1 VASLT
6 IEGVSRRFGTVPAL
20 DAIDLTV
27 DDGAFCVVV
36 GPSGCG
42 KSTLLRA
49 VAGLEEI
56 DGGVIRIGDE
66 DVTHASPR
74 DRDVAF
80 VFQSYALY
88 PHLTVRENLE
98 FPLRVRRM
106 AAGDRESR
114 VREAAELLR
123 IAELLDRKPRELSG
137 GQRQRVAI
145 GRAVVRR
152 PRLFLFDEPLSNLD
166 ARLRGRMRLELIE
179 LHRRLAV
186 TALYVTHDQA
196 EAMTLAQTVVVMNR
210 GRIHQVGSPSD
221 VYDRPADRFVAD
233 FLGSPSMNFFE
244 GEIREIE
251 RQRVFRAPGLSFAVA
266 DALPG
271 GRIALGLRPEDLV
284 PGDGP
289 LRVQVRLVENL
300 GADQFVHAR
309 GEGGDVVYRAPAG
322 RAMPEAGD
330 LVSLAPRQGKEHW
343 FVDGRRLEP
352 PRSG

>member
-6 IEGVSRRFGTVPAL
+6 VEGLSRRFGSFAAL

-27 DDGAFCVVV
+27 DDGCFCVVV

-74 DRDVAF
+74 DRDVAL

-88 PHLTVRENLE
+88 PHLTVRQNLE

-106 AAGDRESR
+106 AASDRESR
-114 VREAAELLR
+114 VQEAAALLR
-123 IAELLDRKPRELSG
+123 ISELLERKPRELSG

-179 LHRRLAV
+179 LHRRLGV

-196 EAMTLAQTVVVMNR
+196 EAMTLAETVVVMNR
-210 GRIHQVGSPSD
+210 GRIHQVGGPSD

-244 GEIREIE
+244 GEIREID

-266 DALPG
+266 GALPE
-271 GRIALGLRPEDLV
+271 GRIALGVRPEDLV

-289 LRVQVRLVENL
+289 FRVRVRLVENL
-300 GADQFVHAR
+300 GADRFVHAC
-309 GEGGDVVYRAPAG
+309 GEGGDLVYRAPEG
-322 RAMPEAGD
+322 GIIPETGG
-330 LVSLAPRQGKEHW
+330 LVSLAPREGKEHW
-343 FVDGRRLEP
+343 FVDGRRIEL
-352 PRSG
+352 PRPR

>member
-6 IEGVSRRFGTVPAL
+6 VERLSRRFGSLAAL
-20 DAIDLTV
+20 DAIDLRV

-56 DGGVIRIGDE
+56 DGGTIRIGDE
-66 DVTHASPR
+66 DVTRASPR

-98 FPLRVRRM
+98 FPLRVRGM
-106 AAGDRESR
+106 AASDREPR

-179 LHRRLAV
+179 LHRRIAV

-196 EAMTLAQTVVVMNR
+196 EAMTLAETVVVMNR
-210 GRIHQVGSPSD
+210 GRIHQVGGPSD

-244 GEIREIE
+244 GEIRELE
-251 RQRVFRAPGLSFAVA
+251 QRRVFFAPGMSYAVA
-266 DALPG
+266 GALPEG
-271 GRIALGLRPEDLV
+271 PIALGVRPEDLI
-284 PGDGP
+284 PGNGP
-289 LRVQVRLVENL
+289 FRVRVRLVENL
-300 GADQFVHAR
+300 GADQFVHAC
-309 GEGGDVVYRAPAG
+309 GEAGDLVYRAPEGGKIPA
-322 RAMPEAGD
+322 AGD
-330 LVSLAPRQGKEHW
+330 LVSLAPRDGKEHW
-343 FVDGRRLEP
+343 FVDGRRIEP
-352 PRSG
+352 PPPG

>member
-6 IEGVSRRFGTVPAL
+6 IERLSRRFGSVAAL
-20 DAIDLTV
+20 DAIDLAV

-56 DGGVIRIGDE
+56 DGGTIRIGDD

-74 DRDVAF
+74 DRDVAL

-106 AAGDRESR
+106 AASDREPR
-114 VREAAELLR
+114 VREAAALLR
-123 IAELLDRKPRELSG
+123 IEELLDRKPRELSG

-166 ARLRGRMRLELIE
+166 ARLRARMRLELIE

-210 GRIHQVGSPSD
+210 GRIHQVGGPSD

-233 FLGSPSMNFFE
+233 FLGSPSMNFFD
-244 GEIREIE
+244 GELRETE
-251 RQRVFRAPGLSFAVA
+251 RQRVFRAPGLSFVVA
-266 DALPG
+266 GALPE
-271 GRIALGLRPEDLV
+271 GRIALGVRPEDLV

-289 LRVQVRLVENL
+289 LRVRVRLVENL

-309 GEGGDVVYRAPAG
+309 GEGGDLVYRAPEGG
-322 RAMPEAGD
+322 RMPEPGD
-330 LVSLAPRQGKEHW
+330 LVSLAFRKGKEHW
-343 FVDGRRLEP
+343 FVDGRRVEP
-352 PRSG
+352 ARPA